1 MKKKN
6 EVLKEA
12 GFYHAT
18 IKEWPKDDRPREK
31 LLSRGA
37 AALSDAELLALII
50 GSGSG
55 NVTAVDLAK
64 RLIADY
70 KNLVELSRLSVDELS
85 RHRGLGKARSAEIV
99 AAFEIGR
106 RLARSRDSS
115 KIVIKGPADVA
126 SYMQPQ
132 LAHLKREVFEVLLLN
147 SANVVQKQVRI
158 SEGNLN
164 ASIVHPREVFKAA
177 IDGLAAGIIL
187 VHNHPSGNPE
197 PSGEDKR
204 ITRQL
209 VDSGKVVGI
218 PVHDHIIIAGSQ
230 YTSFAERGLL

>member
-1 MKKKN
+1 MKKN
-6 EVLKEA
+6 ESTVHDA
-12 GFYHAT
+12 ARYHTT
-18 IKEWPKDDRPREK
+18 IKEWPVDDRPREK
-31 LLSRGA
+31 LLERGPA
-37 AALSDAELLALII
+37 SLSDAELLALII

-55 NVTAVDLAK
+55 KVTAVDLAK
-64 RLIADY
+64 RLLRDNR
-70 KNLVELSRLSVDELS
+70 NLSELSKLSVDEL
-85 RHRGLGKARSAEIV
+85 RRNRGLGKARSAELV
-99 AAFEIGR
+99 AAFELGR
-106 RLARSRDSS
+106 RLAGAKD
-115 KIVIKGPADVA
+115 ADRIQIREPEDVR

-147 SANVVQKQVRI
+147 TSNSIQKQVRI

-177 IDGLAAGIIL
+177 IDGLAASVIL

-197 PSGEDKR
+197 PSNEDKM

-209 VDSGKVVGI
+209 VDAGKLIGI
-218 PVHDHIIIAGSQ
+218 PVHDHVIIAGSR

>member
-1 MKKKN
+1 MKK
-6 EVLKEA
+6 EDAIKEA
-12 GFYHAT
+12 AYYHT
-18 IKEWPKDDRPREK
+18 KIKHWPVDDRPREK
-31 LLSRGA
+31 LLLRGP

-55 NVTAVDLAK
+55 KVTAVDVAK
-64 RLIADY
+64 KLIAEH
-70 KNLVELSRLSVDELS
+70 KNLSELSKLSVDELT
-85 RHRGLGKARSAEIV
+85 RHRGLGKARSAEIA

-106 RLARSRDSS
+106 RLARSSNAERTR
-115 KIVIKGPADVA
+115 INGPEDVA
-126 SYMQPQ
+126 EYMQPH

-147 SANVVQKQVRI
+147 SANIVQKQVRI

-177 IDGLAAGIIL
+177 IDGLAASVIL

-197 PSGEDKR
+197 PSNEDKM

-209 VDSGKVVGI
+209 VESGRILGI
-218 PVHDHIIIAGSQ
+218 PVHDHIIIAGRT

>member
-1 MKKKN
+1 MKKRDA
-6 EVLKEA
+6 VKEA
-12 GFYHAT
+12 SYYHST
-18 IKEWPKDDRPREK
+18 IKEWPVDDRPREK
-31 LLSRGA
+31 LLLRGP

-55 NVTAVDLAK
+55 KVTAVDLAK
-64 RLIADY
+64 SLISEHR
-70 KNLVELSRLSVDELS
+70 NLAELSKLSVDELS
-85 RHRGLGKARSAEIV
+85 RNRGLGKARSAEIV

-106 RLARSRDSS
+106 RLARTRDVDR
-115 KIVIKGPADVA
+115 IQVNGPEDVA
-126 SYMQPQ
+126 RYMQPI

-147 SANVVQKQVRI
+147 SANVIQKQVKI

-177 IDGLAAGIIL
+177 IDGLAASVIL

-197 PSGEDKR
+197 PSNEDKM

-209 VDSGKVVGI
+209 VESGKIIGI
-218 PVHDHIIIAGSQ
+218 PVHDHLIIAGNT

>member
-1 MKKKN
+1 MEK
-6 EVLKEA
+6 EDVIKEA
-12 GFYHAT
+12 AYYHT
-18 IKEWPKDDRPREK
+18 KIKQWPVDDRPREK
-31 LLSRGA
+31 LLLRGP

-55 NVTAVDLAK
+55 KVTAVDLAK
-64 RLIADY
+64 KLIADHQ
-70 KNLVELSRLSVDELS
+70 NLSELSKLSVDELT
-85 RHRGLGKARSAEIV
+85 RNRGLGKARSAEIV

-106 RLARSRDSS
+106 RLARSRTAERTR
-115 KIVIKGPADVA
+115 INGPEDVA
-126 SYMQPQ
+126 TYMQPH

-147 SANVVQKQVRI
+147 SANIVQKQVRI

-177 IDGLAAGIIL
+177 IDGLAASVIL
-187 VHNHPSGNPE
+187 IHNHPSGNPE
-197 PSGEDKR
+197 PSNEDKV

-209 VDSGKVVGI
+209 VESGRIIGI
-218 PVHDHIIIAGSQ
+218 PVHDHIIIAGNT

>member
-1 MKKKN
+1 MKKR
-6 EVLKEA
+6 VAVKEA
-12 GFYHAT
+12 AYYHTT
-18 IKEWPKDDRPREK
+18 IKEWPVDDRPREK
-31 LLSRGA
+31 LLLRGP

-55 NVTAVDLAK
+55 KVTAVDLAK
-64 RLIADY
+64 RLIAEHN
-70 KNLVELSRLSVDELS
+70 NLAELSKLSVDEIA
-85 RHRGLGKARSAEIV
+85 RNRGLGKARSAEIV

-106 RLARSRDSS
+106 RLARSRNVDR
-115 KIVIKGPADVA
+115 VTVTGPGDVA
-126 SYMQPQ
+126 AYMQPH
-132 LAHLKREVFEVLLLN
+132 LVHLKREVFEVLLLN
-147 SANVVQKQVRI
+147 SANVIQKQVRI

-177 IDGLAAGIIL
+177 IDGLAASVIL

-197 PSGEDKR
+197 PSNEDKM

-209 VDSGKVVGI
+209 VESGKIIGI
-218 PVHDHIIIAGSQ
+218 PVHDHLIIAGNA